1 MLLLILLRHGQ
12 SIYNLEDVFTGTTD
26 VELSPIGIIEAKNAG
41 VILQQFTIDII
52 YTSALKRAIHTTNIV
67 IGALGKDIKVIQN
80 SALNERNYGDLQGL
94 KKADTINKYGDAQ
107 VQIWRRSFETAPP
120 NGESLEDTYNR
131 VVPYYLEKIA
141 PQLKTKNIL
150 IVAHGNSLRALMMYL
165 ENISPVEI
173 TTFNIATGIP
183 RVYEFDS
190 QLQLQNVHYLEK

>member
-1 MLLLILLRHGQ
+1 MSLLILLRHGQ

-80 SALNERNYGDLQGL
+80 SALNERDYGDLQGL
-94 KKADTINKYGDAQ
+94 KKADTITKYGDAQ

-150 IVAHGNSLRALMMYL
+150 IVAHGNSLRALIMYL